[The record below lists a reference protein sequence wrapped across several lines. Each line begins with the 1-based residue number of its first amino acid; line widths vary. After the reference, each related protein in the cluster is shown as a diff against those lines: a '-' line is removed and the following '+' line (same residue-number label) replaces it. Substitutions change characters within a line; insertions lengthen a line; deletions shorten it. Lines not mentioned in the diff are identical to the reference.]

1 VSVVVVEPS
10 LASFDTLER
19 AEAVCLLV
27 AEDERP
33 LRGAAG
39 YLDWRLCGALSRVLK
54 DNFFTGRPDE
64 RLLMPTRGQVPA
76 QRLFAVGLGP
86 SRSVTAL
93 GLENAL
99 GATAQMLL
107 KAQAKTVALALPHLP
122 QFGDETMATLLT
134 RGFVNAWPGELTVFG
149 SKALGAKLAA

>member
-1 VSVVVVEPS
+1 MSLTVVEPS
-10 LASFDTLER
+10 LASLDSLER

-39 YLDWRLCGALSRVLK
+39 YLDWRLCGALSRVLL
-54 DNFFTGRPDE
+54 DSFFSGRPDE
-64 RLLMPTRGQVPA
+64 RLLMPTGGKVPA

-93 GLENAL
+93 GLEHAL
-99 GATAQMLL
+99 KATAEMLM
-107 KAQAKTVALALPHLP
+107 KAQAKTVAIALPHLP
-122 QFGDETMATLLT
+122 QFGEETVATLIK
-134 RGFVNAWPGELTVFG
+134 RGFVGAYHGEVTVFG
-149 SKALGAKLAA
+149 SKALGAKLPS

>member
-1 VSVVVVEPS
+1 MSVVVVEPS
-10 LASFDTLER
+10 LAAFDALER
-19 AEAVCLLV
+19 AEAICLLV

-54 DNFFTGRPDE
+54 DNFFSGRPDE
-64 RLLMPTRGQVPA
+64 RLLMPTQGKVPA

-122 QFGDETMATLLT
+122 QFAEETMATLLK
-134 RGFVNAWPGELTVFG
+134 RGFVGAYQGEVTVFG